1 MRARL
6 IDAAVIAAFVAATG
20 CTPTASTPAAGRTTP
35 EEGTTYPWHT
45 GITATTFWVG
55 EIFDPNAPD
64 GSQVV
69 STYDSQWLTH
79 YGGCDGV
86 TVNGACQTEP
96 RTAANGF
103 FPQHMTPRQNPFYLD
118 LPFDDIHNDAAH
130 ASRGSVVPWA
140 AAPGYAAHGSDPT
153 VSFMKNRWV
162 KLRRHDQVCYGQI
175 EDAGPGIYD
184 DAKYVFGAD
193 DPRPANTRFN
203 RAGMDVSPALN
214 GCLRFTELNGEDDH
228 VDWQF
233 VDDPN
238 VAAGP
243 WRTIVTTQN
252 VTP

>member
-1 MRARL
+1 
-6 IDAAVIAAFVAATG
+6 
-20 CTPTASTPAAGRTTP
+20 
-35 EEGTTYPWHT
+35 
-45 GITATTFWVG
+45 
-55 EIFDPNAPD
+55 
-64 GSQVV
+64 
-69 STYDSQWLTH
+69 
-79 YGGCDGV
+79 
-86 TVNGACQTEP
+86 
-96 RTAANGF
+96 
-103 FPQHMTPRQNPFYLD
+103 
-118 LPFDDIHNDAAH
+118 
-130 ASRGSVVPWA
+130 
-140 AAPGYAAHGSDPT
+140 
-153 VSFMKNRWV
+153 MKNRWV